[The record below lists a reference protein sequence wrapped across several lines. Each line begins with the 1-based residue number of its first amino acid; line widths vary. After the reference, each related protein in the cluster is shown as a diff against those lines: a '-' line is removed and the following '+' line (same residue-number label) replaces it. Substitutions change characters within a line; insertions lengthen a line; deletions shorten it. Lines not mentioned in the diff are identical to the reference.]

1 MVAELVLI
9 EDDKELAQWLS
20 DYLSTKGFS
29 VRLYHDGQDGLEHV
43 LASPPDLVIL
53 DGMLPSLDG
62 FEVCKQLRLSLS
74 IPILMLTARDEEIDE
89 IIGLEMGADDYLK
102 KPVRGRLLETR
113 IKALLRRH
121 QPQHPAPKATLEFG
135 TLYINKEDRNVT
147 LAKQP
152 VNLSSNEFDALWVL
166 ASKAGKIVTRDEL
179 TKALRG
185 FDYDGFDRSIDLRV
199 SRLRKKLGDDGQNP
213 FKIKTVWGKG
223 YQLAKDVW

>member
-113 IKALLRRH
+113 IKALLSVINLNTKR
-121 QPQHPAPKATLEFG
+121 PKQHLSLAHSTLIKKIG
-135 TLYINKEDRNVT
+135 TLPLQSSQLTYPAMSLMRFGYLPVKPDKLLPEMSLLKHSEDLIMMGLT
-147 LAKQP
+147 
-152 VNLSSNEFDALWVL
+152 AL
-166 ASKAGKIVTRDEL
+166 
-179 TKALRG
+179 
-185 FDYDGFDRSIDLRV
+185 
-199 SRLRKKLGDDGQNP
+199 
-213 FKIKTVWGKG
+213 
-223 YQLAKDVW
+223 